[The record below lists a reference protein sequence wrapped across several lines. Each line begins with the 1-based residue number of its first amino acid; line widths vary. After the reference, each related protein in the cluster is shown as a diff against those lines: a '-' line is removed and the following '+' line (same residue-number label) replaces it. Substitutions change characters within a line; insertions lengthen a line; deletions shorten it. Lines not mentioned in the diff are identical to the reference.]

1 MDDGGIKALA
11 VDSEVFVDRSRER
24 AKRRG
29 KGRGYTGNHLPDHII
44 QKLKSLEE
52 TSLVGSVADSI
63 FYYLSIIL
71 VGMIC
76 VVAWNAN
83 PYWGVATYLVGIVL
97 IARQMRGIELMVHD
111 ASHWAWDRD
120 NKTRND
126 VMADCIVAY
135 PTMGTT
141 HAYRRG
147 HFIHHGTFAGE
158 QDPCKRRFAEMGL
171 GDVDLSTKWKIARA
185 VLRWL
190 PSYNMTYYT
199 EIGSKSRDTLLRW
212 ATWHAVVL
220 LVPLALIFG
229 PTLAVAYW
237 LLFWIVPMLVSLPVL
252 RSIAEAEEHDYEHGE
267 TEMESTFTNDGL
279 IHHLL
284 WHPWNDGYHQIHHLY
299 PNISARHHHTVHDL
313 LMKHDPIYRQSP
325 MRHSTLQ
332 QVHEA

>member
-1 MDDGGIKALA
+1 MDDAGHRAMRDD
-11 VDSEVFVDRSRER
+11 VPVFAERGRKR

-29 KGRGYTGNHLPDHII
+29 KGRGYSANHLPDHVVE
-44 QKLKSLEE
+44 KLKTLEQ
-52 TSLVGSVADSI
+52 TSLPASLADGVL
-63 FYYLSIIL
+63 YYVSIIL
-71 VGMIC
+71 IGVMCVLIGQVNVAWG
-76 VVAWNAN
+76 VVA
-83 PYWGVATYLVGIVL
+83 YLVGLAL

-120 NKTRND
+120 NKARND
-126 VMADCIVAY
+126 VLADYFVAY

-171 GDVDLSTKWKIARA
+171 GDVDLSTKWKIAAA

-199 EIGSKSRDTLLRW
+199 EIGSKSRATLFRW
-212 ATWHAVVL
+212 AAWHGVVL
-220 LVPLALIFG
+220 LVPMTLIFG
-229 PTLAVAYW
+229 FAQALTYW

-267 TEMESTFTNDGL
+267 TEFESTYTNDGF

-299 PNISARHHHTVHDL
+299 PNISARHHHTVHFL
-313 LMKHDPIYRQSP
+313 LMKHDPIYRKSP
-325 MRHSTLQ
+325 MRYATLQ
-332 QVHEA
+332 QVHAA